1 MKNGRNMIGF
11 KKKHNVKSSDRLFS
25 AEIGDR
31 ACIYIYI
38 IIRSRLK
45 PTVLNGNL
53 KIILVT
59 EFRKH
64 ASPGIVFKRKMS
76 TATY

>member
-11 KKKHNVKSSDRLFS
+11 KKKNNVKSSDRLFS
-25 AEIGDR
+25 AEIDDR
-31 ACIYIYI
+31 AYIYI

-53 KIILVT
+53 
-59 EFRKH
+59 
-64 ASPGIVFKRKMS
+64 
-76 TATY
+76 